1 MVHLGDLLARWLSG
15 YMWWLNLKMSFCIG
29 NIWLL
34 IVVKAFT
41 NDGDMV
47 AH

>member
-1 MVHLGDLLARWLSG
+1 MLLIG
-15 YMWWLNLKMSFCIG
+15 EMWWFIGEMWWFILKMSFRIG

-41 NDGDMV
+41 IDGDMV

>member
-1 MVHLGDLLARWLSG
+1 MLLIG
-15 YMWWLNLKMSFCIG
+15 EMWWFIGEMWWFILKMSFRIG

-34 IVVKAFT
+34 IVVKAFS